1 MRFPLTV
8 LSLFLLALL
17 VVWQISLLF
26 SGSMFARGKSRRFGP
41 RAAPGNNEIANSLA
55 NVCKDALYLYVPF
68 AAVALMM
75 LSFGKPGLLPQY
87 AGWSVVV
94 LQILRSASVAMERP
108 RLRSVFGVLAMIC
121 LIYLWVLQLPLFD
134 PFPA

>member
-8 LSLFLLALL
+8 MSLILLALL
-17 VVWQISLLF
+17 VVWQISLLITR
-26 SGSMFARGKSRRFGP
+26 SKPQRFG
-41 RAAPGNNEIANSLA
+41 AQAIPGNNGIANILA
-55 NVCKDALYLYVPF
+55 NVCKDALYLYLPF

-87 AGWSVVV
+87 AGWAVVV
-94 LQILRSASVAMERP
+94 LQILRSASVAMEQP
-108 RLRSVFGVLAMIC
+108 RLRSVFGLLAMIC
-121 LIYLWVLQLPLFD
+121 LVYLWVLQLPLFD